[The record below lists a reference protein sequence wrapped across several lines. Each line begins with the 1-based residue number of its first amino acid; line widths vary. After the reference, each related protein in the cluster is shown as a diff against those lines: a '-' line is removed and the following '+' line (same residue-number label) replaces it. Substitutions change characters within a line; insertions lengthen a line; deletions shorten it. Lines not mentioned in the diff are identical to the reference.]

1 LVTLEDV
8 ATWAMARGYAPAQ
21 PMPNFLSHLALD
33 ALLAVGPER
42 VTVVR

>member
-1 LVTLEDV
+1 
-8 ATWAMARGYAPAQ
+8 
-21 PMPNFLSHLALD
+21 MPNFLSHLALD